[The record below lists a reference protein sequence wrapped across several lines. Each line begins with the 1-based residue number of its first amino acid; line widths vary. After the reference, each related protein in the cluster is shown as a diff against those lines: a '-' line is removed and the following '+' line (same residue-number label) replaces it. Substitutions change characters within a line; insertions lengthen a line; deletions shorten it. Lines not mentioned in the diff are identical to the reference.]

1 MFIQLHA
8 LTSYPSALL
17 NRDDAGF
24 AKQLPFGGATRTRVS
39 SQCLKYHWRNFDGET
54 ALYDMDVPESLRS
67 RETFYRRLVDP
78 LADEDHPEPLVACA
92 ALALQERLLSDNRV
106 NLSPLKSLLKQEDD
120 PREALETNQVTIFG
134 APEMRYLRH
143 LAAEKVEAVADEFPG
158 FLNGDEPDSGT
169 LSDAAKTLR
178 DFSKRDLR
186 KNLRG
191 LELASGLD
199 AAMFG
204 RMATSDVLARGDAA
218 VHVAHAFTTH
228 AQESESDYFSAV
240 DELRRDEPEESGELG
255 AGHINT
261 QELTSGLFYSYVV
274 VDVPLLVSN
283 LSGVEQDE
291 WTDGNTDLAAEVME
305 RFAQLMHEL
314 RKPLHY
320 LGGEVGVAVGPLV
333 LLDAGEV
340 GHEQGHV
347 HDDVAVEE
355 AARELLRVD
364 VPGAE
369 LAAFFGLVAPQ
380 FVDRREV
387 VALAFLGVGGEGV
400 GHVHGGVAPGQ
411 YVARGHAAE
420 HGGVQAAGKLQAP
433 KVFPQV
439 SL

>member
-39 SQCLKYHWRNFDGET
+39 SQCLKYHWRNFDGEH

-67 RETFYRRLVDP
+67 RETFWRRLAQP
-78 LADEDHPEPLVACA
+78 LIDDGHPAPLVRA
-92 ALALQERLLSDNRV
+92 ATFALKERLLSDDKAGKRD
-106 NLSPLKSLLKQEDD
+106 LKTLIDPGEDD
-120 PREALETNQVTIFG
+120 NPREMIDTNQVTIFG
-134 APEMRYLRH
+134 VPEMRYLRD
-143 LAAEKVEAVADEFPG
+143 LAAEKIEAARDDFPV
-158 FLNGDEPDSGT
+158 FWAENGEPDSDT
-169 LSDAAKTLR
+169 VSDAADAMR
-178 DFSKRDLR
+178 DFSKRELK
-186 KNLRG
+186 KNLKG

-283 LSGVEQDE
+283 LSGVEQDD
-291 WTDGNTDLAAEVME
+291 WTDGNTDLAAEVMR
-305 RFAQLMHEL
+305 RFTHLMAT
-314 RKPLHY
+314 
-320 LGGEVGVAVGPLV
+320 VS
-333 LLDAGEV
+333 
-340 GHEQGHV
+340 
-347 HDDVAVEE
+347 
-355 AARELLRVD
+355 
-364 VPGAE
+364 PGAKLGSTAPYSYAQCLFAE
-369 LAAFFGLVAPQ
+369 SGTAQPRTLANAFQSPASTQNVL
-380 FVDRREV
+380 DNSYEK
-387 VALAFLGVGGEGV
+387 L
-400 GHVHGGVAPGQ
+400 GQ
-411 YVARGHAAE
+411 YVDE
-420 HGGVQAAGKLQAP
+420 IDQMYGVQTDRRLAAMGPTDGLTDRL
-433 KVFPQV
+433 KVDDTTTVPNIAEWTANQIQGGR
-439 SL
+439 